1 MEAAPMTRRTTVSLW
16 LIAATLVGALMAPAA
31 QAALP
36 QQIRASAVRHA
47 RTTGPNY
54 AWRMLLA
61 TNASRK
67 RMGLP
72 PLYRDKLASRAAL
85 AHCRAMARAHDL
97 YHSTTISQYLVGA
110 GRISMWGENI
120 GWTTGG
126 VPDLEQAFMAS
137 PTHRT
142 HILSTTFRHVA
153 VGALKDGHRLW
164 VTLFFYG

>member
-1 MEAAPMTRRTTVSLW
+1 MIRRTSAVPL
-16 LIAATLVGALMAPAA
+16 LIVALTLSGALMAPAA
-31 QAALP
+31 HASVRP
-36 QQIRASAVRHA
+36 QQVRAVAPH

-54 AWRMLLA
+54 AWRMFVA

-72 PLYRDKLASRAAL
+72 PLFRDKAASRAAL
-85 AHCRAMARAHDL
+85 AHCRAMVRAHDL
-97 YHSTTISQYLVGA
+97 YHSTTISPYLAGVG
-110 GRISMWGENI
+110 RVSMWGENI

-126 VPDLEQAFMAS
+126 VPDLERAFMAS

-142 HILSTTFRHVA
+142 HILSRSFRHVA
-153 VGALKDGHRLW
+153 VGALKHGHRLW